1 VTQLRRFG
9 ISVMSCNGS
18 DPLPESILVEQE
30 LLLLDDRLF
39 ADYPELVDEILTR
52 HQRQPAIA
60 RIVSLRDN
68 TRRTLPEWVRDLGT
82 ITRPIRPSV
91 LLALLHDFD
100 EALQRRHQESAPP
113 TIAKLA
119 DRHPLTILV
128 AEDNL
133 INQMLVQMM
142 LEALGYGC
150 DIVNHGREVLA
161 AVEHK
166 CYDLILMDVEM
177 PEMDGIEAS
186 RALRMRLGQQD
197 APQIIAV
204 TAHVLAGSRER
215 FLAAGMNDFV
225 AKPVIIDELC
235 AALIRAHEAKLRF
248 QRTAVV

>member
-1 VTQLRRFG
+1 
-9 ISVMSCNGS
+9 M
-18 DPLPESILVEQE
+18 
-30 LLLLDDRLF
+30 
-39 ADYPELVDEILTR
+39 
-52 HQRQPAIA
+52 
-60 RIVSLRDN
+60 
-68 TRRTLPEWVRDLGT
+68 RDLGT

-100 EALQRRHQESAPP
+100 EMPQPRQQDAPACS
-113 TIAKLA
+113 IVKLA
-119 DRHPLTILV
+119 ERHPLSILV

-142 LEALGYGC
+142 LEALGYSC
-150 DIVNHGREVLA
+150 DIVNHGREVLTA
-161 AVEHK
+161 IENRE
-166 CYDLILMDVEM
+166 YDLILMDVEM

-225 AKPVIIDELC
+225 AKPVIIDELR
-235 AALIRAHEAKLRF
+235 AALIRAHEAKLRY
-248 QRTAVV
+248 QRTALV